1 MVRFAGSVTVEELS
15 WTQADE
21 EGGVASAVKFVP
33 PARQQRSPLSLA
45 QQSGFV
51 QRRLLAVI
59 AGVVQVLVGLEQL
72 PSHWTPAIRAPHR
85 HQPLSVLKPRRSPLV
100 AGAVAEGA
108 RQQDAVILADACVGA
123 ARRIMTELLAQRA
136 GVPRGRA

>member
-1 MVRFAGSVTVEELS
+1 MVSIWTSNAEGDRPAEDARAIELITEEL
-15 WTQADE
+15 TRKI
-21 EGGVASAVKFVP
+21 VAWATE
-33 PARQQRSPLSLA
+33 
-45 QQSGFV
+45 
-51 QRRLLAVI
+51 I
-59 AGVVQVLVGLEQL
+59 ASYAAEL
-72 PSHWTPAIRAPHR
+72 PSSRAR
-85 HQPLSVLKPRRSPLV
+85 DAYLAERRRELI